1 MTKQTKRRNA
11 VGFITLAV
19 FLILS
24 GCWILSFHPLYFEDD
39 LIFDI
44 SLLGDWE
51 TWEED
56 QDEGER
62 WTFLR
67 GKDQSYRL
75 IVTDENGVE
84 GEFDCH
90 LLRLDDNR
98 YLDLF
103 PREPEKGNEFH
114 YSHLAPCHS
123 FLRIDMESDELRLRI
138 MDFDWLNER
147 LKDGRIKI
155 AHTRRDDG
163 FILTATTKALQ
174 KLIRKYADEAFSE
187 EAGILKRIQE

>member
-1 MTKQTKRRNA
+1 MGRSI
-11 VGFITLAV
+11 VGFMTLSV

-39 LIFDI
+39 LIFDDT
-44 SLLGDWE
+44 LLGDWE

-56 QDEGER
+56 QDDVER

-67 GKDQSYRL
+67 DKDQSYRL
-75 IVTDENGVE
+75 IVTDEHGVE
-84 GEFDCH
+84 GEFDGH
-90 LLRLDDNR
+90 LLRLDDIL

-103 PREPEKGNEFH
+103 PREPETGNEFH
-114 YSHLAPCHS
+114 YGHLVPCHS
-123 FLRIDMESDELRLRI
+123 FLRIALESDELRLRI
-138 MDFDWLNER
+138 MDSDWLDDR

-155 AHTRRDDG
+155 EHTRCKDG
-163 FILTATTKALQ
+163 FILTATTKTLQ
-174 KLIRKYADEAFSE
+174 KFIRKYADEAFSE